1 MTNQNFVIR
10 VFRHGFGLLTLWLQE
25 VLITSLL
32 KLTTVFGSFLGSVR
46 VFWVK
51 LGGQIFLSVGYAL
64 MYVYDKTVGNLLSSH
79 NAIANT
85 NPMSVCSIQS

>member
-10 VFRHGFGLLTLWLQE
+10 VFRHGFGLPVLTLWLQE

-32 KLTTVFGSFLGSVR
+32 KLTTVFGSFSESVR

-51 LGGQIFLSVGYAL
+51 LGRHIFLSVGYAL

-79 NAIANT
+79 
-85 NPMSVCSIQS
+85 